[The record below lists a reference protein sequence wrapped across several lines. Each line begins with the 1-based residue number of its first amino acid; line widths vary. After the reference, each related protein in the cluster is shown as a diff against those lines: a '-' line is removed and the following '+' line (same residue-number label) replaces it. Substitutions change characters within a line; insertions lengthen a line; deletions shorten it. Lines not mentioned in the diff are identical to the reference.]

1 MAKSIFQDLVSKRFP
16 KVAKYFY
23 EKINGSK
30 EEPKYLHDEMLDE
43 EYSDDMT
50 YASIS
55 GNYTRITADVV
66 AFDSPAPIKT
76 RGSLKR
82 ATGDIPKLALKF
94 ILNEKQM
101 NTLIN
106 LMSKPGRIKE
116 FIKKIFNDTESCIL
130 GIKEKIEQ
138 AHLLGFSG
146 GITLIQDPVNVGTG
160 IRVNYNIPSSNQFG
174 VLTKWS
180 DANAKPIDDI
190 KRIIK
195 SAKAKGEYPDTIWM
209 DSNIV
214 DKILNNDQ
222 VKQLFAFSLNFVG
235 TNVPSLS
242 EDQLKDV
249 FKRNLKLNLRVV
261 DRTFYHEKDGKRTT
275 SQGWTPNMVVFT
287 TGIKVGALVYSKLA
301 ESQFKQPQVSYAEP
315 NNYILIKKDGTTDPV
330 SERTAGE
337 ALVIPVL
344 QNVESLFYMNTEEAT
359 AAEDTQTEGDANYL
373 YKGVTYTKASV
384 VEGINAAIDA
394 GEGEG
399 VATAIITNQ
408 DATLAKKID
417 GLSEEGVTL
426 FEDKLVTV

>member
-1 MAKSIFQDLVSKRFP
+1 MAKSIFQDLISKYFV
-16 KVAKYFY
+16 KTTKYFY
-23 EKINGSK
+23 EKINGTK

-55 GNYTRITADVV
+55 GNYTRVTADVV
-66 AFDSPAPIKT
+66 AFDSPAPIKS
-76 RGSLKR
+76 RGSIKK
-82 ATGDIPKLALKF
+82 ATGDIPKMALKYV
-94 ILNEKQM
+94 LNEKQM

-106 LMSKPGRIKE
+106 LSQKPGRIKE
-116 FIKKIFNDTESCIL
+116 FLKKIFNDAESVMY
-130 GIKEKIEQ
+130 GIKEKVEQ

-146 GITLIQDPVNVGTG
+146 GITLIEDENNVGTG
-160 IRVNYNIPSSNQFG
+160 IRINYNIPASNQFG
-174 VLTKWS
+174 AVTKWS
-180 DANAKPIDDI
+180 DSNAKPIDDI
-190 KRIIK
+190 KRILK
-195 SAKAKGEYPDTIWM
+195 QAKGKGEYPDTIWM

-242 EDQLKDV
+242 QDQLADV

-275 SQGWTPNMVVFT
+275 SQGWTPDMVVFT

-301 ESQFKQPQVSYAEP
+301 ESQFKQPQVLYSEP
-315 NNYILIKKDGTTDPV
+315 NSYILVKKDGTTDPV

-344 QNVESLFYMNTEEAT
+344 QNVESLFYLNTEEAT
-359 AAEDTQTEGDANYL
+359 ASEDVQTEDDANYL
-373 YKGVTYTKASV
+373 YKAVTYTKASV
-384 VEGINAAIDA
+384 VAGLNAT
-394 GEGEG
+394 GE
-399 VATAIITNQ
+399 VATATIAQQ

-417 GLSEEGVTL
+417 SLSEEGVAV
-426 FEDKLVTV
+426 FEAELIVAV